1 MAECNIPKEPNAV
14 EDAIAKTIKD
24 IERAGFF
31 YDPVSRLAATLPLQ
45 RHLSDLLDFRAEL
58 LRHPH
63 PHVVASGDDTN
74 VTGES
79 NG

>member
-14 EDAIAKTIKD
+14 EAAIAQTMHD
-24 IERAGFF
+24 IEKAGVFI
-31 YDPVSRLAATLPLQ
+31 DATSRLAALLPLQ
-45 RHLSDLLDFRAEL
+45 SHLRDLLEIRAEL